1 MKRRVAVTGVGLIT
15 PLGTG
20 VEKNWE
26 ALIAGRSGIGP
37 ITRFDAGALAT
48 RIAGEVSDFDP
59 VDYMPAKEAKRV
71 DRFIQ
76 YAMGAAEM
84 AMEMAALEVDDR
96 LSPRIGV
103 SVGAG
108 LGGLPTLEHYHEVLL
123 KSGPRRVSPFFIPG
137 MIANLA
143 PGNIS
148 IRYRAKGPNL
158 SVVTACATGTHSIG
172 EAFKIIQRHDA
183 DVMIAGG
190 TESAITPL
198 CVAGFSAM
206 KAISTRNDEPEKASR
221 PFDKDRDGFIVAE
234 GSGILILEAWEHA
247 MDRGATILAELVGY
261 GSSAD
266 AYHVAA
272 PAPGGEG
279 AATAMRLAIEDSGL
293 PLDMYDYVNAHGT
306 STYFNDLYETQALK
320 TVFGDH
326 AARLQIS
333 SSKSMTGHML
343 GGTGAVEAAYTV
355 LAIQREIIP
364 PTINLDEPDE
374 GCDLDY
380 VPHTARPAAI
390 RTAIT
395 NSFGFG
401 GTNACL
407 ALARFTDKP

>member
-1 MKRRVAVTGVGLIT
+1 
-15 PLGTG
+15 

-37 ITRFDAGALAT
+37 ITRFDADAFAT
-48 RIAGEVSDFDP
+48 RIAGEVTDFDP
-59 VDYMPAKEAKRV
+59 VAFMPAKEAKRV

-76 YAMGAAEM
+76 YALGAAEM

-96 LSPRIGV
+96 LSLRLGV

-108 LGGLPTLEHYHEVLL
+108 LGGLSSLEHYHKILL
-123 KSGPRRVSPFFIPG
+123 ASGPRRISPFFIPG

-148 IRYRAKGPNL
+148 IRFQAKGPNL

-198 CVAGFSAM
+198 CIAGFNAM

-234 GSGILILEAWEHA
+234 GAGILILEAWEHA
-247 MDRGATILAELVGY
+247 MDRGATVLAELVGY

-266 AYHVAA
+266 AHHVAA

-279 AATAMRLAIEDSGL
+279 AATAIRLAIADAGR
-293 PLDMYDYVNAHGT
+293 PLDCYDYVNAHGT

-320 TVFGDH
+320 AVFGDH
-326 AARLQIS
+326 ARRLQIS

-355 LAIQREIIP
+355 LAIQRETIP
-364 PTINLDEPDE
+364 PTINLDQPDE

-390 RTAIT
+390 RAAIT

-407 ALARFTDKP
+407 ALARFADKL